1 MASLVGE
8 SDGQVKRPRCVGLIF
23 LPAAALALT
32 AMLVAGCSGGGDPRT
47 KVVAGDPHAK
57 VEASLRHYFSTLH
70 PEDSS
75 FPTGAGPP
83 RVKDNSCVKLEPAPL
98 TLPFDKVRVNGH
110 VRLFTPKGQQ
120 VSSWH
125 CAVIFGTYRPMRVAV
140 LVQGTEALQAWPDPV
155 GGRVR
160 HSPARTYTG

>member
-1 MASLVGE
+1 MESGE
-8 SDGQVKRPRCVGLIF
+8 TLAPAEDTSRMKCAM
-23 LPAAALALT
+23 AAATLALT
-32 AMLVAGCSGGGDPRT
+32 AVVLVGCGGGGDDQGR
-47 KVVAGDPHAK
+47 

-83 RVKDNSCVKLEPAPL
+83 RVKDKGCVKLEPAPL

-110 VRLFTPKGQQ
+110 VRLFTPRGRR

-125 CAVIFGTYRPMRVAV
+125 CAVSFGTYRPMRVAV
-140 LVQGTEALQAWPDPV
+140 LVDGTEVVAAAPDPV
-155 GGRVR
+155 GGRV
-160 HSPARTYTG
+160 HQAPARTYTG